1 MSSFLPCFFY
11 FSDIFH
17 SFQGTFFY
25 FDFFLLFLNIEKCPL
40 KTVKKVTE
48 MRKTWRKRPHPINV
62 QCITRIYR
70 YEGARMM
77 HYNKNES
84 KIKILK
90 IPIVWVKISKTSIL
104 DHIDEAQTEVYIPH
118 MVEVCVFQ
126 FSLLSER
133 QPPTK
138 TFQPLLDMLG
148 SCNSAQT
155 LTRTTWIR

>member
-1 MSSFLPCFFY
+1 MALIFIVIHHRSSYISINSRNTLGSYRMRSFLPCFFY

-70 YEGARMM
+70 YVGARMM
-77 HYNKNES
+77 HYDKNES

-90 IPIVWVKISKTSIL
+90 IPIVLVKISKTSIL
-104 DHIDEAQTEVYIPH
+104 DHIYNIYIY
-118 MVEVCVFQ
+118 
-126 FSLLSER
+126 
-133 QPPTK
+133 
-138 TFQPLLDMLG
+138 
-148 SCNSAQT
+148 
-155 LTRTTWIR
+155 